1 MSPELLNYGNAI
13 WHGVV
18 GAELLKDELGIWDED
33 ILNAVRHHTTGA
45 AIMSKLEQV
54 IYMADYIE
62 PARDF
67 DGVQTARKITADDLG
82 AGVAYQTKHT
92 LQYLIANNKPVYP
105 KTIET
110 YNAWVPKYER
120 KINQMDSKQL
130 LEMAVKAG
138 DGRRA
143 EDIVA
148 LKVDQISPMAD
159 YFVIMTGG
167 SDRQVQAIAN
177 AIIEKAHEEKVNIGS
192 VEGKNHAQWVLIDL
206 GDVVVHVFREETRAF
221 YNLEKLWSDAPMV
234 NISKWV
240 ND

>member
-1 MSPELLNYGNAI
+1 
-13 WHGVV
+13 
-18 GAELLKDELGIWDED
+18 
-33 ILNAVRHHTTGA
+33 
-45 AIMSKLEQV
+45 
-54 IYMADYIE
+54 
-62 PARDF
+62 
-67 DGVQTARKITADDLG
+67 
-82 AGVAYQTKHT
+82 
-92 LQYLIANNKPVYP
+92 
-105 KTIET
+105 
-110 YNAWVPKYER
+110 
-120 KINQMDSKQL
+120 MDSKQL

-177 AIIEKAHEEKVNIGS
+177 AIIEKGHEEKVNIGS